1 MMKFLTPYTYIG
13 GGILLAVLGGAFYY
27 QSLQI
32 HHYHTLYDGSLQTIG
47 KLNGQIQGMT
57 EAQNTQ
63 TAKSE
68 GNVIKVI
75 QIPEKVQPIINQIK
89 TAPVD
94 KPCTP
99 PNYSDEVKNA
109 F

>member
-1 MMKFLTPYTYIG
+1 MIGLPNPYVLIAG
-13 GGILLAVLGGAFYY
+13 GVGTLAIAGTIYY

-32 HHYHTLYDGSLQTIG
+32 HHFHTLYNGDEVKIG
-47 KLNGQIQGMT
+47 VLNSKIASMT

-63 TAKSE
+63 TQKSE
-68 GNVIKVI
+68 DNVIKVI
-75 QIPEKVQPIINQIK
+75 QIPQKVQPIINEIK
-89 TAPVD
+89 TAPASGN
-94 KPCTP
+94 CTP

>member
-1 MMKFLTPYTYIG
+1 MITPGTVKLIAG
-13 GGILLAVLGGAFYY
+13 GVGTAILAGSFYY

-32 HHYHTLYDGSLQTIG
+32 HHYHTLYDDAIQTIALRDQ
-47 KLNGQIQGMT
+47 KIKDMT
-57 EAQNTQ
+57 DAQNTQ

-94 KPCTP
+94 KPCAP